1 MSTYFAASKAERIC
15 GNAWRNWQFSEIV
28 GRIISRMTSGMNVVL
43 TIGNDV
49 VRYGIER
56 MLQAYDIETVSW
68 EALSESAPDTTI
80 LIVLLAESDEESVR
94 ALRIAEEHGI
104 RILVLVDEREAAELS
119 RMSRLSGI
127 RGAGFLTL
135 SDLDGPALR
144 DALTRIAAGDL
155 PMSAGLARDL
165 LTLTPR
171 PRLTPREHETLLLMV
186 EGMSNKQIARRLN
199 ISDHGAKRLVANIL
213 SKMDCPNRTLAV
225 AKALREGIGG
235 DGVGD
240 RVVM

>member
-1 MSTYFAASKAERIC
+1 
-15 GNAWRNWQFSEIV
+15 
-28 GRIISRMTSGMNVVL
+28 MTVGMNVGVA
-43 TIGNDV
+43 IGNDV
-49 VRYGIER
+49 VRFGIER
-56 MLQAYDIETVSW
+56 MLQAHDIEAAHW
-68 EALSESAPDTTI
+68 ETLSESPPDTTV

-94 ALRIAEEHGI
+94 ALRIAEEQGT

-135 SDLDGPALR
+135 GDLDGPTLS

-171 PRLTPREHETLLLMV
+171 PRLTPREHETLLLMA
-186 EGMSNKQIARRLN
+186 EGLSNKQIARRLS
-199 ISDHGAKRLVANIL
+199 ISEHGAKRLVANIL

-225 AKALREGIGG
+225 AKALREGVGG
-235 DGVGD
+235 DSVSD